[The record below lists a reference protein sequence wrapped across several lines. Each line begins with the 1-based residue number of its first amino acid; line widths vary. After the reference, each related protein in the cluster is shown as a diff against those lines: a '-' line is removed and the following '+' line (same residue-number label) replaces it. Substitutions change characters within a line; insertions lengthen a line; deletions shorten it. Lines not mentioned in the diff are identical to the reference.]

1 MATVT
6 MKELLEAGVH
16 FGHQVRR
23 WNPKMKEYIFGER
36 NGIYIIDLQK
46 TQRMFKE
53 AMKFITGL
61 TGEGTTKTI
70 LFVGTKRQ
78 AQDAIKE
85 EALRCNQFYINQRWL
100 GGLLT
105 NFQTIQKS
113 IKRYKEIEAMQADG
127 RIEQY
132 AKKERLEIERER
144 LALEKNLSG
153 IKEMRKLP
161 DAIFVIDT
169 NKEEIAVKE
178 ANRLGIPVV
187 AIVDTNCSPEGVDYV
202 IPGNDD
208 ALRAVRLF
216 SSRIADAIAE
226 GQQLAQQKEA
236 EEAAIAAEQAKASG
250 VTVDIQQRQQRDRGE
265 RGDRGGRGR
274 DRGRGDRGDRR
285 GAGGPGAGGGRPEG
299 GRSENRGDRG
309 DRGPRRAAAAAAA
322 PQALAQAAPASAAP
336 VPTPAESPAPPVEV
350 APQPVE
356 LPTPV
361 PAAAVETPAAPAPIQ
376 EAVQEANAAES
387 A

>member
-1 MATVT
+1 

-23 WNPKMKEYIFGER
+23 WNPKMKEFIFGER

-53 AMKFITGL
+53 AIKFVTNMS
-61 TGEGTTKTI
+61 GEGTSKTI

-85 EALRCNQFYINQRWL
+85 EALRCNQFYVNQRWL

-113 IKRYKEIEAMQADG
+113 IKRFKDIEAMQADG
-127 RIEQY
+127 RIEAY
-132 AKKERLEIERER
+132 AKKERLQIERER
-144 LALEKNLSG
+144 QALEKNLAG
-153 IKEMRKLP
+153 IKDMKKLP
-161 DAIFVIDT
+161 DVLFVIDT

-187 AIVDTNCSPEGVDYV
+187 AVVDTNCSPEGVNYV

-216 SSRIADAIAE
+216 ASRIADAIME
-226 GQQLAQQKEA
+226 GRQLAEQKEA
-236 EEAAIAAEQAKASG
+236 EEAAVAAEQAKAAG
-250 VTVDIQQRQQRDRGE
+250 VTIEITPRQQRERGGQPQRGE
-265 RGDRGGRGR
+265 RRERGGRGR
-274 DRGRGDRGDRR
+274 GDRGRGDRG
-285 GAGGPGAGGGRPEG
+285 
-299 GRSENRGDRG
+299 RGDRR
-309 DRGPRRAAAAAAA
+309 DKKTA
-322 PQALAQAAPASAAP
+322 PGTIQPTISG
-336 VPTPAESPAPPVEV
+336 VPPSSVE
-350 APQPVE
+350 
-356 LPTPV
+356 
-361 PAAAVETPAAPAPIQ
+361 AVETVEAVIHPAETTEAPAPAAPAP
-376 EAVQEANAAES
+376 AAEAPPTVETPDAAAEKAPAQDAS
-387 A
+387 AA